1 MFTMT
6 SRARIRLA
14 AAVLGL
20 LGVAFGAFG
29 AHGVGDRAAR
39 AWMQTGATYQLAH
52 VLAAW
57 AAVSLARPAAAAGAA
72 FLAGTVLFS
81 GSLYAMALGAP
92 RWMGAITPLGGLAF
106 LAGWAM
112 LAVAAC
118 RQPD

>member
-1 MFTMT
+1 ML
-6 SRARIRLA
+6 SRATIRTG

-29 AHGVGDRAAR
+29 AHGISDPEAK

-52 VLAAW
+52 VLAALL
-57 AAVSLARPAAAAGAA
+57 AAGLPRPALGAGAA
-72 FLAGTVLFS
+72 FLTGTVVFS

-112 LAVAAC
+112 LVIAGA

>member
-1 MFTMT
+1 MN
-6 SRARIRLA
+6 SRARIRTIG
-14 AAVLGL
+14 AVLGL

-29 AHGVGDRAAR
+29 AHSVADPAAK

-52 VLAAW
+52 VLAA
-57 AAVSLARPAAAAGAA
+57 LAAAGLPRPAIRAATA
-72 FLAGTVLFS
+72 FLIGAVVFS

-92 RWMGAITPLGGLAF
+92 RWLGAITPLGGLAF

-112 LAVAAC
+112 LALAAS

>member
-1 MFTMT
+1 MNG
-6 SRARIRLA
+6 RARIRLA

-20 LGVAFGAFG
+20 LGVTFGAFG
-29 AHGVGDRAAR
+29 AHGISDPAAK

-57 AAVSLARPAAAAGAA
+57 LAVGLTRPATGAGVA

-81 GSLYAMALGAP
+81 GSLYAMALGGP
-92 RWMGAITPLGGLAF
+92 RWLGAVTPLGGVAF
-106 LAGWAM
+106 LVGWAW
-112 LAVAAC
+112 LAVAAA